1 MLVFLCAYASE
12 AQVLKHD
19 TVTVRFYQSVST
31 ISPALKENARALDS
45 IADIVRLYAQDPR
58 FRMEV
63 RGWASPEGASLFNS
77 SLSLDRAEAIL
88 DYVERKTGV
97 RPRASSLTVSGM
109 GIDWK
114 GLEESMMRDRN
125 IPYADEA
132 LRIIRDVPVWQ
143 RENGVLVGS
152 RKKSLMDLRGGEVFE
167 HLMYN
172 HFSPL
177 RRAEIIL
184 TYIPEPA
191 LAQVEDLS
199 QDVPMPVPEMH
210 PAALPEHI
218 PIHRLALK
226 TNLLTDA
233 ILMPSL
239 EAEWL
244 IRENWSL
251 AAHGNVAWWSRD
263 SEHRYYQLAAIYPE
277 ARWWFKTKGP
287 WHGHYLG
294 IFAGGTW
301 YDLENGGRGYQGE
314 GGFVGLSYGYMFP
327 VSRSLSFE
335 VGIGA
340 GYLYTEYEEYLPVP
354 YMGGTHYVYQQTSRM
369 NYLGP
374 LKLKFSFVWRL
385 WDADWNRRNRLAR
398 KGGEI

>member
-19 TVTVRFYQSVST
+19 TVKVRFYQSVST

-114 GLEESMMRDRN
+114 GLEESMMRDGN

-143 RENGVLVGS
+143 TENGVLVGS

-184 TYIPEPA
+184 AYIPEPA

-239 EAEWL
+239 EVEWL
-244 IRENWSL
+244 IRKNWSL

-294 IFAGGTW
+294 VFAGGTW

>member
-12 AQVLKHD
+12 AQVLKYD

-31 ISPALKENARALDS
+31 VSPALKDNSRALDS
-45 IADIVRLYAQDPR
+45 IAHIISLYSRDPR

-97 RPRASSLTVSGM
+97 RPRSSSVTVSGM

-114 GLEESMMRDRN
+114 GLEESMLRDEN
-125 IPYADEA
+125 IPYVDEA

-143 RENGVLVGS
+143 TENGVLVGS

-184 TYIPEPA
+184 AYIPEPA

-226 TNLLTDA
+226 TNLLTDV

-263 SEHRYYQLAAIYPE
+263 SEHRYYQLVAIYPE

-294 IFAGGTW
+294 VFAGGTW

-335 VGIGA
+335 VGIGV

>member
-143 RENGVLVGS
+143 TENGVLVGS

-251 AAHGNVAWWSRD
+251 AAHGNVAWWNRD

-277 ARWWFKTKGP
+277 ARWWFMTKGP

>member
-12 AQVLKHD
+12 AQVLKYD

-31 ISPALKENARALDS
+31 VSPALKDNSRALDS
-45 IADIVRLYAQDPR
+45 IAHIISLYSRDPR

-97 RPRASSLTVSGM
+97 RPRSSSVTVSGM

-114 GLEESMMRDRN
+114 GLEESMLRDEN
-125 IPYADEA
+125 IPYVDEA

-143 RENGVLVGS
+143 TENGVLVGS

-191 LAQVEDLS
+191 LAQVEDLG

-244 IRENWSL
+244 IRENWSI

-335 VGIGA
+335 VGIGV

>member
-114 GLEESMMRDRN
+114 GLEESMMRDGN

-143 RENGVLVGS
+143 TENGVLVGS

-210 PAALPEHI
+210 PAALPDAH
-218 PIHRLALK
+218 PHSRLALK

>member
-114 GLEESMMRDRN
+114 GLEESMMRDGN

-143 RENGVLVGS
+143 TENGVLVGS

>member
-19 TVTVRFYQSVST
+19 TVKVRFYQSVST

-143 RENGVLVGS
+143 TENGVLVGS

>member
-12 AQVLKHD
+12 AQVLKYD

-31 ISPALKENARALDS
+31 VSPALKDNSRALDS
-45 IADIVRLYAQDPR
+45 IAHIISLYSRDPR

-143 RENGVLVGS
+143 TENGVLVGS

>member
-19 TVTVRFYQSVST
+19 TVKVRFYQSVST

-97 RPRASSLTVSGM
+97 RPRSSSVTVSGM

-114 GLEESMMRDRN
+114 GLEESMLRDEN
-125 IPYADEA
+125 IPYVDEA

-143 RENGVLVGS
+143 TENGVLVGS

-184 TYIPEPA
+184 AYIPEPA

-251 AAHGNVAWWSRD
+251 AAHGNVAWWNRD

-294 IFAGGTW
+294 VFAGGTW

-335 VGIGA
+335 VGIGV

>member
-63 RGWASPEGASLFNS
+63 RGWASPEGSSLFNS

-143 RENGVLVGS
+143 TENGVLVGS

-385 WDADWNRRNRLAR
+385 WDADWNRRNRMAR

>member
-12 AQVLKHD
+12 AQVLKYD

-31 ISPALKENARALDS
+31 VSPALKDNSRALDS
-45 IADIVRLYAQDPR
+45 IAHIISLYSRDPR

-143 RENGVLVGS
+143 TENGVLVGS

-251 AAHGNVAWWSRD
+251 AAHGNVAWWNRD
-263 SEHRYYQLAAIYPE
+263 SYHRYYQIAAIYPE

-335 VGIGA
+335 VGIGV

>member
-19 TVTVRFYQSVST
+19 TVKVRFYQSVST

-114 GLEESMMRDRN
+114 GLEESMMRDGN

-132 LRIIRDVPVWQ
+132 LRIIRDVPIWQ
-143 RENGVLVGS
+143 TENGVLVGS

-184 TYIPEPA
+184 AYIPEPA

-301 YDLENGGRGYQGE
+301 YDLENGGRGYKGE

>member
-31 ISPALKENARALDS
+31 ISPALKENA
-45 IADIVRLYAQDPR
+45 R

-143 RENGVLVGS
+143 TENGVLVGS

>member
-97 RPRASSLTVSGM
+97 RPRSSSVTVSGM

-114 GLEESMMRDRN
+114 GLEESMLRDEN
-125 IPYADEA
+125 IPYVDEA

-143 RENGVLVGS
+143 TENGVLVGS

>member
-63 RGWASPEGASLFNS
+63 RGWASPEGSSLFNS

-143 RENGVLVGS
+143 TENGVLVGS

-277 ARWWFKTKGP
+277 VRWWFKTKGP

>member
-19 TVTVRFYQSVST
+19 TVKVRFYQSVST

-114 GLEESMMRDRN
+114 GLEESMMRDGN

-132 LRIIRDVPVWQ
+132 LRIIRDVPIWQ
-143 RENGVLVGS
+143 TENGVLVGS

-226 TNLLTDA
+226 TNLLIDA
-233 ILMPSL
+233 LLMPSL

-251 AAHGNVAWWSRD
+251 AAHGNVAWWNRD

-335 VGIGA
+335 VGIGV

>member
-19 TVTVRFYQSVST
+19 TVKVRFYQSVST

-114 GLEESMMRDRN
+114 GLEESMMRDGN

-143 RENGVLVGS
+143 TENGVLVGS

>member
-19 TVTVRFYQSVST
+19 TVKVRFYQSVST

-114 GLEESMMRDRN
+114 GLEESMMRDGN

-143 RENGVLVGS
+143 TENGVLVGS

-184 TYIPEPA
+184 AYIPEPA

>member
-12 AQVLKHD
+12 AQVLKYD

-31 ISPALKENARALDS
+31 VSPALKDNSRALDS
-45 IADIVRLYAQDPR
+45 IAHIIGLYSRDPR

-97 RPRASSLTVSGM
+97 RPRSSSVTVSGM

-114 GLEESMMRDRN
+114 GLEESMLRDEN
-125 IPYADEA
+125 IPYVDEA

-143 RENGVLVGS
+143 TENGVLVGS

-244 IRENWSL
+244 IRENWSI

-294 IFAGGTW
+294 IFAGGTY

-335 VGIGA
+335 VGIGV

>member
-19 TVTVRFYQSVST
+19 TVKVRFYQSVST

-114 GLEESMMRDRN
+114 GLEESMMRDGN

-132 LRIIRDVPVWQ
+132 LRIIRDVPIWQ
-143 RENGVLVGS
+143 TENGVLVGS

-251 AAHGNVAWWSRD
+251 AAHGNVAWWNRD
-263 SEHRYYQLAAIYPE
+263 SEHRYYQIAAIYPE

-294 IFAGGTW
+294 VFAGGTW

-335 VGIGA
+335 VGIGV

>member
-12 AQVLKHD
+12 AQVLKYD

-31 ISPALKENARALDS
+31 VSPALKDNSRALDS
-45 IADIVRLYAQDPR
+45 IAHIIGLYSRDPR

-97 RPRASSLTVSGM
+97 RPRSSSVTVSGM

-114 GLEESMMRDRN
+114 GLEESMLRDEN
-125 IPYADEA
+125 IPYVDEA

-143 RENGVLVGS
+143 TENGVLVGS

-244 IRENWSL
+244 IRENWSI

-335 VGIGA
+335 VGIGV

>member
-19 TVTVRFYQSVST
+19 TVKVRFYQSVST

-97 RPRASSLTVSGM
+97 RPRSSSVTVSGM

-114 GLEESMMRDRN
+114 GLEESMLRDEN
-125 IPYADEA
+125 IPYVDEA

-143 RENGVLVGS
+143 TENGVLVGS

-184 TYIPEPA
+184 AYIPEPA

-251 AAHGNVAWWSRD
+251 AAHGNVAWWKRD

>member
-143 RENGVLVGS
+143 TENGVLVGS

>member
-19 TVTVRFYQSVST
+19 TVKVRFYQSVST

-143 RENGVLVGS
+143 TENGVLVGS

-277 ARWWFKTKGP
+277 ARWWFKTKCP

>member
-1 MLVFLCAYASE
+1 MLVILCAYASE

-114 GLEESMMRDRN
+114 GLEESMMRDGN

-132 LRIIRDVPVWQ
+132 LRIIRDVPIWQ
-143 RENGVLVGS
+143 TENGVLVGS

-191 LAQVEDLS
+191 LAQVEYLS

-218 PIHRLALK
+218 PIHRLSLK

-233 ILMPSL
+233 LLMPSL
-239 EAEWL
+239 EVEWL

-251 AAHGNVAWWSRD
+251 AAHGNVAWWNRD

-277 ARWWFKTKGP
+277 ARWWFMTKGP

-301 YDLENGGRGYQGE
+301 YDLENGGRGYKGE

>member
-19 TVTVRFYQSVST
+19 TVKVRFYQSVST

-45 IADIVRLYAQDPR
+45 IADIVSLYSQDPR

-88 DYVERKTGV
+88 DYVERKTRV
-97 RPRASSLTVSGM
+97 RPRSSSVTVSGM

-114 GLEESMMRDRN
+114 GLEESMLRDEN
-125 IPYADEA
+125 IPYVDEA

-143 RENGVLVGS
+143 TENGVLVGS

-244 IRENWSL
+244 IRENWSI

-294 IFAGGTW
+294 VFAGGTW

-335 VGIGA
+335 VGIGV

>member
-143 RENGVLVGS
+143 TENGVLVGS

-244 IRENWSL
+244 IRENWSI

-335 VGIGA
+335 VGIGV

>member
-1 MLVFLCAYASE
+1 MLVFLCSYASE
-12 AQVLKHD
+12 AQVWKYD

-31 ISPALKENARALDS
+31 VSPALKDNSRALDS
-45 IADIVRLYAQDPR
+45 IAHIISLYSRDPR

-97 RPRASSLTVSGM
+97 RPRSSSVTVSGM

-114 GLEESMMRDRN
+114 GLEESMLRDEN
-125 IPYADEA
+125 IPYVDEA

-143 RENGVLVGS
+143 TENGVLVGS

-244 IRENWSL
+244 IRENWSI

-335 VGIGA
+335 VGIGV

>member
-19 TVTVRFYQSVST
+19 TVKVRFYQSVST

-143 RENGVLVGS
+143 TENGVLVGS

-335 VGIGA
+335 VGIGV

>member
-114 GLEESMMRDRN
+114 GLEESMMRDGN

-143 RENGVLVGS
+143 TENGVLVGS

-199 QDVPMPVPEMH
+199 QDVPVPVPEMH
-210 PAALPEHI
+210 PTVLPEHI

-233 ILMPSL
+233 LLMPSL
-239 EAEWL
+239 EVEWL

-294 IFAGGTW
+294 VFAGGTW
-301 YDLENGGRGYQGE
+301 YDLENGGRGYKGE

-327 VSRSLSFE
+327 VSHSLSFE

-385 WDADWNRRNRLAR
+385 WDADWNRHNRLAR

>member
-63 RGWASPEGASLFNS
+63 RGWASPEGSSLFNS

-143 RENGVLVGS
+143 TENGVLVGS

>member
-143 RENGVLVGS
+143 TENGVLVGS

-369 NYLGP
+369 DYLGP

-398 KGGEI
+398 KGGEM

>member
-19 TVTVRFYQSVST
+19 TVKVRFYQSVST

-143 RENGVLVGS
+143 TENGVLVGS

-239 EAEWL
+239 EVEWL
-244 IRENWSL
+244 IRKNWSL

-294 IFAGGTW
+294 VFAGGTW
-301 YDLENGGRGYQGE
+301 YDLENGGRGYKGE

-385 WDADWNRRNRLAR
+385 WDADWNRHNRLAR

>member
-143 RENGVLVGS
+143 TENGVLVGS

-335 VGIGA
+335 VGIGV

-385 WDADWNRRNRLAR
+385 WDADWNRHNRLAR

>member
-19 TVTVRFYQSVST
+19 TVKVRFYQSVST

-114 GLEESMMRDRN
+114 GLEESMMRDGN

-143 RENGVLVGS
+143 TENGVLVGS

-184 TYIPEPA
+184 AYIPEPA

-251 AAHGNVAWWSRD
+251 AAHGNVAWWNRD
-263 SEHRYYQLAAIYPE
+263 SEHRYYQIAAIYPE

-335 VGIGA
+335 VGIGV

>member
-1 MLVFLCAYASE
+1 MILLRCGSI
-12 AQVLKHD
+12 
-19 TVTVRFYQSVST
+19 SVST

-143 RENGVLVGS
+143 TENGVLVGS

>member
-1 MLVFLCAYASE
+1 M
-12 AQVLKHD
+12 
-19 TVTVRFYQSVST
+19 
-31 ISPALKENARALDS
+31 DS

-63 RGWASPEGASLFNS
+63 RGWASPEGSSLFNS

-143 RENGVLVGS
+143 TENGVLVGS
-152 RKKSLMDLRGGEVFE
+152 RKKFLMDLRGGEVFE

>member
-19 TVTVRFYQSVST
+19 TVKVRFYQSVST

-114 GLEESMMRDRN
+114 GLEESMMRDGN

-143 RENGVLVGS
+143 TENGVLVGS

-184 TYIPEPA
+184 AYIPEPA

-239 EAEWL
+239 EVEWL
-244 IRENWSL
+244 IRKNWSL

-294 IFAGGTW
+294 VFAGGTW

-385 WDADWNRRNRLAR
+385 WDADWNRHNRLAR